1 MMMNRQQQKKSCPY
15 LLLVLSN
22 VANDAMLIK
31 VSGLI
36 YLVNVVYR
44 NTVLGL
50 GIIGPEARNR
60 ISQSK
65 KTKIS

>member
-1 MMMNRQQQKKSCPY
+1 MMNLQQQKKSYPY

-22 VANDAMLIK
+22 VANDAIK

-36 YLVNVVYR
+36 YLVNVVHR

-60 ISQSK
+60 ISQLK